1 MKPVCRSGART
12 VLVLAA
18 VLGGA
23 AGRGSG
29 QKTPALAPLRAE
41 LTAPLDAGW
50 AKAGTRVRARA
61 VHEWAG
67 PGCHLRAN
75 DMIEGHVSE
84 VVRHSKVTAIS
95 TMHVVFDQADCDH
108 HGMMATNLA
117 LVALIA
123 PEGSDVPIG
132 QAGLGKA
139 PPVVDLPLSIDGAG
153 AAPMRSVETT
163 AEINQ
168 YAVTGD
174 ATRKDPEKMS
184 LGQVI
189 GMPGTKLQIAGGEGG
204 SIVSA
209 AGKDARLE
217 GRTTLILLAVRR
229 RAAVAPAG
237 GSGSV
242 GPGDR

>member
-1 MKPVCRSGART
+1 MRSAAVVSFRARA
-12 VLVLAA
+12 VLA
-18 VLGGA
+18 LILLSGGA
-23 AGRGSG
+23 GGNGSC
-29 QKTPALAPLRAE
+29 QKAPRPAALRVE

-50 AKAGTRVRARA
+50 VKAGTRVRARA

-84 VVRHSKVTAIS
+84 VVRHSKSTAIS
-95 TMHVVFDQADCDH
+95 TMHVVFDRADCDH
-108 HGMMATNLA
+108 HGLVKTNLA

-123 PEGSDVPIG
+123 PAGSDVPIE

-139 PPVVDLPLSIDGAG
+139 PPVLDLPLSIDGG
-153 AAPMRSVETT
+153 GFAPMRSVETG
-163 AEINQ
+163 AAINR

-189 GMPGTKLQIAGGEGG
+189 GMPGTTLQIAAGEGG

-209 AGKDARLE
+209 VGKDARLE
-217 GRTTLILLAVRR
+217 GRTTLILLAVR
-229 RAAVAPAG
+229 P
-237 GSGSV
+237 
-242 GPGDR
+242 